1 VGTRRSRHHA
11 NGGAFQLLRSNDLI
25 WSRITRDYLMGE
37 RALPSDLM
45 AWNADATRLPYRMN
59 SEYLR
64 KLFLNTDLA
73 EGCYLVEG
81 KPIALSDIH
90 APMFVVGTVSDHV
103 APWKSVY
110 KIHYQVDADVTF
122 LLTSGGRDAGI
133 VAPPSEQVHS
143 YQINTKKADAPYI
156 GPDEWLKAVP
166 LVEGSWWPE
175 WTKWLTAQSGEPCE
189 PRTWALSTPTAR
201 VCPMRPATT
210 FANNLGMASPW
221 IGKNS
226 YRLDEDQQ
234 RSRASTYRQGQ
245 RRAHMAIQDILLP
258 LVGEPSTAAVAAI
271 DKCTAMAR
279 NIGARVT
286 AAASVEILVRPKVM
300 ISADLDNT
308 AEAARVRSVSDAEA
322 LLKAVEVASARLGVP
337 VEQRLYRLA
346 AADITA
352 NLARIARLKD
362 LSIVPVKPHDDQSE
376 KIVERLIFES
386 GRPVM
391 MCPEEFASELAVPFD
406 DVVIAWDHSAPAAR
420 AVADAL
426 PMLQAAANVRIITA
440 TDNKAPAELES
451 GAALVSHLADHGI
464 KAAFETVKIDGSSI
478 GKVFE
483 RYVEANRIDL
493 LVMGAY
499 RHSRLNE
506 IVWGGATKTVIGRPP
521 CWVMMSR

>member
-1 VGTRRSRHHA
+1 
-11 NGGAFQLLRSNDLI
+11 
-25 WSRITRDYLMGE
+25 
-37 RALPSDLM
+37 
-45 AWNADATRLPYRMN
+45 
-59 SEYLR
+59 
-64 KLFLNTDLA
+64 
-73 EGCYLVEG
+73 
-81 KPIALSDIH
+81 
-90 APMFVVGTVSDHV
+90 
-103 APWKSVY
+103 
-110 KIHYQVDADVTF
+110 
-122 LLTSGGRDAGI
+122 
-133 VAPPSEQVHS
+133 
-143 YQINTKKADAPYI
+143 
-156 GPDEWLKAVP
+156 
-166 LVEGSWWPE
+166 
-175 WTKWLTAQSGEPCE
+175 
-189 PRTWALSTPTAR
+189 
-201 VCPMRPATT
+201 
-210 FANNLGMASPW
+210 
-221 IGKNS
+221 
-226 YRLDEDQQ
+226 
-234 RSRASTYRQGQ
+234 
-245 RRAHMAIQDILLP
+245 MAIQDILLP

-300 ISADLDNT
+300 ISVDLDNT

-451 GAALVSHLADHGI
+451 GAALVSHLAEHGI